1 MEETGKDREEAL
13 LGRRKRLVLLF
24 TPTVG
29 YQSDEDRKEKGM
41 KREKREEGEDGGGGR
56 VKEWQPVSPA
66 RGLTGF
72 VITRERSPSGR

>member
-1 MEETGKDREEAL
+1 MRPCQE
-13 LGRRKRLVLLF
+13 RRKRLALLF

-29 YQSDEDRKEKGM
+29 YQSDEDQKEKRM
-41 KREKREEGEDGGGGR
+41 NFKREKRKEGEDGGGGR

-72 VITRERSPSGR
+72 VITREM